1 MGLIASV
8 AIGLAACL
16 ACVAAMAAAAPERTL
31 ALPSENLA
39 NAVWL
44 FEDPDGALT
53 LEQVLSP
60 STQSRFVPW
69 DATRGDVNL
78 GFSASA
84 WWIRVRLQRSAAAP
98 SAWVLDI
105 PYAYNRLIDF
115 HAPGRPV
122 VQTGHGRPLEN
133 RPVLS
138 QHFAF
143 PVAVS
148 DSPQDFYFRVA
159 SNYAVSVPLRA
170 WHQPAYARNALHERL
185 LQALY
190 HGALLA
196 MILHACFI
204 GVSLRDA
211 RFGLYALYGTML
223 SLGMLTG
230 NGWGSILFWPGQT
243 EFDGV
248 SPGIF
253 LSLSVTTLLLFV
265 RTILKTRHTLPRWGD
280 GIIVGTAVLAAICAG
295 LMFLSAGRGDW
306 TAALFQCLFALG
318 LLGVTLVSIAAWKVR
333 TLALPGTGFFM
344 LSWSVLGVGV
354 LVATLRVVGW
364 VPSTTLTHYAVQI
377 ATAIEMLLLAF
388 MLASIVRQERRVRL
402 ALQQTM
408 IEDLRSQEQRL
419 EQSVEARTR
428 ALADAADRERRTLAE
443 YLRFA
448 ALVSHEF
455 RNGLNVISAQSDVLH
470 KQATDLRIAERTQ
483 VIRSHVARLAQ
494 LTNTWLKSDQLLNT
508 PAPPERERIDCAAW
522 FAQFISKQPDGFDGH
537 EIRWNIAP
545 DATTIWADPN
555 LLDVVLMNLLTNACK
570 YSPARTS
577 IEVGTCAKTAPGG
590 TRMVG
595 LRVSDQG
602 VGIEPTLQ
610 PRVFDRYF
618 RIQPEGPV
626 SGIGL
631 GLSLVRHIA
640 EQHQGEVDLVSE
652 PGRGSIFTV
661 WFPDTASASSL

>member
-1 MGLIASV
+1 
-8 AIGLAACL
+8 
-16 ACVAAMAAAAPERTL
+16 
-31 ALPSENLA
+31 
-39 NAVWL
+39 
-44 FEDPDGALT
+44 
-53 LEQVLSP
+53 
-60 STQSRFVPW
+60 
-69 DATRGDVNL
+69 
-78 GFSASA
+78 
-84 WWIRVRLQRSAAAP
+84 
-98 SAWVLDI
+98 
-105 PYAYNRLIDF
+105 
-115 HAPGRPV
+115 
-122 VQTGHGRPLEN
+122 
-133 RPVLS
+133 
-138 QHFAF
+138 
-143 PVAVS
+143 
-148 DSPQDFYFRVA
+148 
-159 SNYAVSVPLRA
+159 
-170 WHQPAYARNALHERL
+170 
-185 LQALY
+185 
-190 HGALLA
+190 
-196 MILHACFI
+196 
-204 GVSLRDA
+204 
-211 RFGLYALYGTML
+211 
-223 SLGMLTG
+223 
-230 NGWGSILFWPGQT
+230 
-243 EFDGV
+243 
-248 SPGIF
+248 
-253 LSLSVTTLLLFV
+253 
-265 RTILKTRHTLPRWGD
+265 
-280 GIIVGTAVLAAICAG
+280 
-295 LMFLSAGRGDW
+295 
-306 TAALFQCLFALG
+306 
-318 LLGVTLVSIAAWKVR
+318 
-333 TLALPGTGFFM
+333 
-344 LSWSVLGVGV
+344 VLGVGV